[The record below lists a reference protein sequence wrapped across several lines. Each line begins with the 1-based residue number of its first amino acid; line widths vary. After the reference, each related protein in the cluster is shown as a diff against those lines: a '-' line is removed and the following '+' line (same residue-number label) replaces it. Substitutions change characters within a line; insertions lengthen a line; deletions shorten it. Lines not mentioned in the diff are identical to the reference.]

1 MIPKLILA
9 QFGCGYW
16 GPNLLRNFSASPDC
30 AVKYVVDSSA
40 ERRGFVESNFP
51 LTRTIDTHQT
61 VLDDPSVDGVVIATP
76 AASHFSLARQVLDAG
91 KHVFVEKPL
100 ATSVTEVDDLARVAC
115 ERNLVVM
122 AGHTFI
128 YNSAVRYVKKL
139 IDSGELGE
147 LRYIYS
153 QRLNLGRI
161 RSDIDALWN
170 FAPHDISIIQYW
182 LGDPEPVSIGRQG
195 MAYMQEGIDDVV
207 FLNLEYPGK
216 VIANIHVSWLDPQK
230 VRKMIIVGSRKMVVY
245 DDIAE
250 NKITIFDKGID
261 RRAILGE
268 NMDFD
273 NPRVAQFNYRSGD
286 ILIPEVKFAEPVR
299 VEAEHFVDCIRNSRK
314 PLTGLS
320 HARTVVSILERARP
334 LNGEV
339 VHSNSAI

>member
-1 MIPKLILA
+1 MKSNLVLA
-9 QFGCGYW
+9 QLGCGYW
-16 GPNLLRNFSASPDC
+16 GPNLLRNFSALPGC
-30 AVKYVVDSSA
+30 TVRYVVDSSA
-40 ERRGFVESNFP
+40 ERRAFVEANFP
-51 LTRTIDTHQT
+51 LSRAIESPQG
-61 VLDDPSVDGVVIATP
+61 VLEDPGVDGVIISTP
-76 AASHFSLARQVLDAG
+76 AASHFSLAKQVLDAG

-100 ATSVTEVDDLARVAC
+100 ATKVAEVDELARLAAG
-115 ERNLVVM
+115 RNLVVM
-122 AGHTFI
+122 TGHTFV

-139 IDSGELGE
+139 IDSGELGD

-195 MAYMQEGIDDVV
+195 MAYMQDGIDDVV
-207 FLNLEYPGK
+207 FLSLEYPGK

-245 DDIAE
+245 DDIGE
-250 NKITIFDKGID
+250 NKIAIYDKGID

-273 NPRVAQFNYRSGD
+273 NAQVSPFNYRSGD
-286 ILIPEVKFAEPVR
+286 IVIPQVKFAEPLR
-299 VEAEHFVDCIRNSRK
+299 VEAEHFADCIRNSSE
-314 PLTGLS
+314 PITGLP

-334 LNGEV
+334 LNGQV
-339 VHSNSAI
+339 SRHNSAV

>member
-1 MIPKLILA
+1 
-9 QFGCGYW
+9 
-16 GPNLLRNFSASPDC
+16 
-30 AVKYVVDSSA
+30 
-40 ERRGFVESNFP
+40 
-51 LTRTIDTHQT
+51 
-61 VLDDPSVDGVVIATP
+61 VIATP
-76 AASHFSLARQVLDAG
+76 AASHFSLAREALDAG

-100 ATSVTEVDDLARVAC
+100 ATKVAEVDELSRRAA

-122 AGHTFI
+122 TGHTFV
-128 YNSAVRYVKKL
+128 YNSAVRHVKRL
-139 IDSGELGE
+139 IDAGELGD

-182 LGDPEPVSIGRQG
+182 LGDPEPISIGRQG
-195 MAYMQEGIDDVV
+195 MAYMQDGIDDVV

-230 VRKMIIVGSRKMVVY
+230 VRKMIIVGSRKMVVC

-250 NKITIFDKGID
+250 NKLLVYDKGID

-273 NPRVAQFNYRSGD
+273 NPEGPQFAYRTGD
-286 ILIPEVKFAEPVR
+286 ILMPEVKFAEPVR
-299 VEAEHFVDCIRNSRK
+299 VEAEHFLDCIRNSQE
-314 PLTGLS
+314 PLTGLA

-339 VHSNSAI
+339 KHGNLTA